1 MENYTEGSWA
11 VEQILLWM
19 QDNEENAALE
29 NKQYYR
35 TWSVMEHAVLQ
46 NMQYYRTC
54 SITEHEV

>member
-29 NKQYYR
+29 NKQY
-35 TWSVMEHAVLQ
+35 
-46 NMQYYRTC
+46 
-54 SITEHEV
+54 